1 MSPNVNWARHREVL
15 PRFLQDLLFT
25 PGQSADVIFL
35 GVVAIGLAV
44 VVWRR
49 KVADRRL
56 LVPTVVLAT
65 VLPHIYVV
73 WLGSATELDRHALA
87 IAVSL
92 RIALWL
98 MAAYALDALLV
109 VSRRPHDPEPDERD
123 GNTDT
128 TAAGELRTASAS
140 S

>member
-1 MSPNVNWARHREVL
+1 
-15 PRFLQDLLFT
+15 
-25 PGQSADVIFL
+25 
-35 GVVAIGLAV
+35 
-44 VVWRR
+44 
-49 KVADRRL
+49 
-56 LVPTVVLAT
+56 VVLAT

-109 VSRRPHDPEPDERD
+109 ASPASRPEPDERD
-123 GNTDT
+123 RAADT
-128 TAAGELRTASAS
+128 TASGELRTASTS